1 MTNSKNLR
9 RSDCT
14 QSMYILPVV
23 ALMLMLLF
31 VCTSPA
37 KGANGKYISADT
49 AVKVVKVK
57 GHAKGVIN
65 YKEKVYNHVKKMPS
79 FPGGKAKLMEYLH
92 SNLVYPQKA
101 SEERIMGGVLL
112 QFVVRKSGNITNVCV
127 LRSISPE
134 IDAEAVRLVESMPK
148 WIPGEKSGVPVNV
161 KYILRVDFILNK

>member
-37 KGANGKYISADT
+37 NCANGNFYVNGDT
-49 AVKVVKVK
+49 AVRVVKVK
-57 GHAKGVIN
+57 GYANGIN
-65 YKEKVYNHVKKMPS
+65 YNEKVYNHVKNMPS

-92 SNLVYPQKA
+92 NNLVYPQKA
-101 SEERIMGGVLL
+101 SEARIMGGVLL
-112 QFVVRKSGNITNVCV
+112 QFIARKSGNITNVCV

-148 WIPGEKSGVPVNV
+148 WVPGEKNGVPVNV
-161 KYILRVDFILNK
+161 KCRLRIDFILNK